1 MGNMSHTVLIPG
13 SSSASGNLLTPQEV
27 FSLGNGFGPT
37 RQSYP
42 QQIIDLRSRFRYHYS
57 HIPGSHNIPSG
68 GLLSAELPDG
78 DLILV
83 GDSTDQSA
91 EVIEHLHD
99 QGYARKIHH
108 LSGGFKAWVRQDLPV
123 EGNQW
128 PGFPSPGSQ
137 RFQVAGG
144 GLLIALLVLD
154 PPIALMAIV
163 VFVVLWGPWISTRS
177 RAGA

>member
-1 MGNMSHTVLIPG
+1 MGEMNHTVLISG
-13 SSSASGNLLTPQEV
+13 SKSASCELLSPQEV
-27 FSLGNGFGPT
+27 FSLNSGIGPN
-37 RQSYP
+37 RQSSP
-42 QQIIDLRSRFRYHYS
+42 QLIIDLRSRFWYHCS

-68 GLLSAELPDG
+68 RLLSAELPEG

-91 EVIEHLHD
+91 EVIEHLHN
-99 QGYARKIHH
+99 QGYARKIRH

-137 RFQVAGG
+137 RLLVAGG
-144 GLLIALLVLD
+144 GLLIALLALH
-154 PPIALMAIV
+154 PPVALMALV
-163 VFVVLWGPWISTRS
+163 VVMLWGPWVSTRL
-177 RAGA
+177 RAGS